1 MITELTINNYE
12 SHKETI
18 LEFPPGLTV
27 FIGESDKGKSGVF
40 RAFNWLRTSRPL
52 GNSMF
57 PLFWDSKETSVSVE
71 LDNSYSIRRSKGISL
86 NEYHIYNQHGELE
99 WESNAGTTVPK
110 EVSDL
115 LQMDDDIY
123 FQAQID
129 RPFLMF
135 ESAGERGRILNKIA
149 GLDKIDSCI
158 KNASQDV
165 RRINTER
172 KQAKKNIAVLEE
184 ELLQFDN
191 LPAINK
197 LLSEMEELESEI
209 QQTEKTITVI
219 ESLIPEKDRLEK
231 VLEKASIVKAIS
243 KKVAESLALEES
255 IKTYKDIL
263 VRTRSLKLR
272 SKELQDK
279 QNKKDLLTTIANN
292 IDELEKS
299 AVIYK
304 KLESNYD
311 KVNEL
316 VVDQWDFSE
325 SIRSIGKEIK
335 QIAAKL
341 PNVCP
346 TCGELLK

>member
-12 SHKETI
+12 SHKETV
-18 LEFPPGLTV
+18 LEFPPGLTI

-57 PLFWDSKETSVSVE
+57 PLYWDSKQTDVSVE
-71 LDNSYSIRRSKGISL
+71 LDNVYSIRRSKSTST
-86 NEYHIYNQHGELE
+86 NEYQIYNPHGELE
-99 WESNAGTTVPK
+99 WESNAGTTVPV
-110 EVSDL
+110 EVSNL

-123 FQAQID
+123 FQSQID

-165 RRINTER
+165 RRIETAR
-172 KQAKKNIAVLEE
+172 KIAKKDISILEE
-184 ELLQFDN
+184 ELIQFDN
-191 LPAINK
+191 LPLINN

-209 QQTEKTITVI
+209 QQTEKTIGIV
-219 ESLIPEKDRLEK
+219 EALLPEKDRLEK
-231 VLEKASIVKAIS
+231 ALEKEHLIKAIS
-243 KKVAESLALEES
+243 KKVVECSSTEES

-263 VRTRSLKLR
+263 GKARALKLR

-279 QNKKDLLTTIANN
+279 YNKKDLLSTIS
-292 IDELEKS
+292 IELDKLEKTDI
-299 AVIYK
+299 IYQ
-304 KLESNYD
+304 KLESKYD

-316 VVDQWDFSE
+316 Q
-325 SIRSIGKEIK
+325 INRSACINDIKSVEEEIK
-335 QIAAKL
+335 QIKAKL
-341 PNVCP
+341 PNACP